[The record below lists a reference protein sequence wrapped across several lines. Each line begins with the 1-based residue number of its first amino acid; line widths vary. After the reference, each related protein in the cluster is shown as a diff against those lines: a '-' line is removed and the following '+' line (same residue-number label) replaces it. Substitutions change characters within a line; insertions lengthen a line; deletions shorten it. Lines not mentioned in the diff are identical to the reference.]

1 MHAGAQYP
9 IRFRGIRVGELRKGE
24 GRLHAYTD
32 DTVTTAVMC
41 GPPPRIDLI
50 APQVE

>member
-1 MHAGAQYP
+1 MHAGAQYS
-9 IRFRGIRVGELRKGE
+9 IRLRGIRVGELREGE

-32 DTVTTAVMC
+32 DSVTTALMC
-41 GPPPRIDLI
+41 GPPRPIDLI

>member
-9 IRFRGIRVGELRKGE
+9 IRFRGIRVGELREGE

-32 DTVTTAVMC
+32 DIIT
-41 GPPPRIDLI
+41 I
-50 APQVE
+50 